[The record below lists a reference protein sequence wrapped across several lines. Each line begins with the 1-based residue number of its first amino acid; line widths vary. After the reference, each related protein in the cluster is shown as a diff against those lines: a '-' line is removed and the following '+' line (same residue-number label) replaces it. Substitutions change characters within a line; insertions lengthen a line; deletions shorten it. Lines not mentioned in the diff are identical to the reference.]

1 MKQVKI
7 VSGEYEFIGT
17 LLTEEAPRTCAVFE
31 SMLPIK
37 SKFIHVRWSGEGI
50 WIPYGDMRTGL
61 DYENHIHSRQ

>member
-31 SMLPIK
+31 ACSP
-37 SKFIHVRWSGEGI
+37 
-50 WIPYGDMRTGL
+50 
-61 DYENHIHSRQ
+61 